1 MHTFPATTPGH
12 CLNADTHSSRLS
24 PKFIAVELRRALS
37 LITAVLLATLLLGAC
52 STVRLAYS
60 QAPTLSYWWIDGF
73 ADLNDSQSV
82 ELRQDIDDF
91 FEWHAREELPAYAE
105 RLRQW
110 QTLAMNDNN
119 PDLACSQ
126 FTVLQQA
133 YLRSIERSVEPLA
146 RLAVRLTPAQW
157 DHLQRHQSKSNRT
170 FEGDWINVSQK
181 DRQERLLDKAV
192 ERYESLYGDL
202 SAAQID
208 ALRARVQ
215 RSSFDPKRVQAERLR
230 RQTDLLSSLKAA
242 KADPPQA
249 SKALRAWH
257 ARVMQSPTSGFSAYS
272 QQLIR
277 EGCEQFA
284 ALHNTTSPEQRWHA
298 VGVLKGYEA
307 DLRSIFGQ
315 P

>member
-12 CLNADTHSSRLS
+12 CLNADTLSCRS
-24 PKFIAVELRRALS
+24 PKIIAAELWRALS
-37 LITAVLLATLLLGAC
+37 LVTAVLLTTLLLGAC

-60 QAPTLSYWWIDGF
+60 QAPTLGYWWIDSF
-73 ADLNDSQSV
+73 VDLSDGQSV
-82 ELRQDIDDF
+82 GLRQDIDDF

-105 RLRQW
+105 RLQQW
-110 QTLAMNDNN
+110 QTLAMSDSN

-133 YLRSIERSVEPLA
+133 YLRAIDRSVEPLA
-146 RLAVRLTPAQW
+146 RLAGQLTPAQW
-157 DHLQRHQSKSNRT
+157 SHLQRHQGKSNRA
-170 FEGDWINVSQK
+170 FEGDWLNISQK
-181 DRQERLLDKAV
+181 ARQERLLDKALD
-192 ERYESLYGDL
+192 RYESLYGDL
-202 SAAQID
+202 TPAQID
-208 ALRARVQ
+208 TLRARVQ

-230 RQTDLLSSLKAA
+230 RQTDLLGSLKAA

-249 SKALRAWH
+249 SKNLRAWH
-257 ARVMQSPTSGFSAYS
+257 DRVMQSPTPGFPAYS

-284 ALHNTTSPEQRWHA
+284 ALHNTTSAKQRLHA